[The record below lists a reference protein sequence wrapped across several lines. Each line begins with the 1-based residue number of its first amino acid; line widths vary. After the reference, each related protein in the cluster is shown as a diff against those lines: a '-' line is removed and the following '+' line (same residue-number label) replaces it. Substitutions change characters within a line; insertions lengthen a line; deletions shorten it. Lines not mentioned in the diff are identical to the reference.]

1 MKAYVYVRVTDK
13 SGNITVVNSD
23 GVVVYTDVETICDTV
38 DFTLLDKADVA
49 LDVQLNGNTVAVLY
63 NGTALIDS
71 ADYALSGDG
80 TITLK
85 NRYLS
90 TLAAGERRLAAL
102 ALQCAGRHLVGYS
115 DRIPG
120 KQQRQ
125 ADLLCEECKNRR
137 DFRGDRG
144 RLQNRQNRPNR

>member
-23 GVVVYTDVETICDTV
+23 GVVVYTDAETIRDTV

-71 ADYALSGDG
+71 ADYTLSGDG

-102 ALQCAGRHLVGYS
+102 ALQCAGGTWS
-115 DRIPG
+115 DTLTESRENNNG
-120 KQQRQ
+120 KLTFYVKNAKTGVISEVIE
-125 ADLLCEECKNRR
+125 ADYKI
-137 DFRGDRG
+137 D
-144 RLQNRQNRPNR
+144 